1 MRTTI
6 AIIFVVLI
14 FVVANVLNREERKET
29 YTDWTET
36 MDAANAIQVRGS
48 FFTVS
53 VQAEERSDMHLSV
66 EYKSMSDAEKV
77 KVLHEKRGETLYV
90 WVEKQGIFSSVSGA
104 ITLVV
109 PLKTNI
115 NIENGSGDIR
125 VSGSQCNEVTLIS
138 GSGSIKGE
146 NISAPLQVVSGSG
159 SITLNEITGSVDAT
173 AASGSVRTGN
183 IKGPLKCKTAS
194 GGQSMSVVEGDMEC
208 TAASG
213 SVKGENLNGNI
224 AIRTGS
230 GSIRLNNTKG
240 IVDLFSVSGSQK
252 GEAITLTG
260 NSSFNSSSGSIII
273 SLTNSQ
279 KDFNFSLSS
288 SSGRLTAFNS
298 VGNDRLIAGDGPI
311 NIVAS
316 SSSGSITFR

>member
-109 PLKTNI
+109 PL
-115 NIENGSGDIR
+115 
-125 VSGSQCNEVTLIS
+125 
-138 GSGSIKGE
+138 
-146 NISAPLQVVSGSG
+146 
-159 SITLNEITGSVDAT
+159 
-173 AASGSVRTGN
+173 
-183 IKGPLKCKTAS
+183 
-194 GGQSMSVVEGDMEC
+194 
-208 TAASG
+208 
-213 SVKGENLNGNI
+213 
-224 AIRTGS
+224 
-230 GSIRLNNTKG
+230 
-240 IVDLFSVSGSQK
+240 
-252 GEAITLTG
+252 
-260 NSSFNSSSGSIII
+260 
-273 SLTNSQ
+273 
-279 KDFNFSLSS
+279 
-288 SSGRLTAFNS
+288 
-298 VGNDRLIAGDGPI
+298 
-311 NIVAS
+311 
-316 SSSGSITFR
+316 